1 MAMESMS
8 DLLVRQIWG
17 KVLNR
22 QLTDD
27 NVNFFLEGG
36 DSLLA
41 GLLLQYLNE
50 QLTLE
55 ITPAELYANPNLQAM
70 QKLVKVRLQ
79 EMTK

>member
-22 QLTDD
+22 QITDD

>member
-1 MAMESMS
+1 MESSS
-8 DLLVRQIWG
+8 DLLVRKIWA

-22 QLTDD
+22 QITDD
-27 NVNFFLEGG
+27 NINFFLEGG
-36 DSLLA
+36 DSLSA

-55 ITPAELYANPNLQAM
+55 LTPAELYANPNLQAI

-79 EMTK
+79 EMTE